1 MGFENISGKTLIRNT
16 WVEINLDNLKH
27 NIHQAKDIIGENVKL
42 AGVLKADAYGHG
54 AIPSAKTM
62 IENGVEMLAVA
73 CITEALELRKH
84 FLEIPILIM
93 GYTTDEQLHLAI
105 ENNITITVFTLKQAK
120 KISKIGENLNKK
132 PIIHIKIDTG
142 MNRLGFKINP
152 QTIDVIEEIYNLDN
166 IFVEGIFTHL
176 ALKTE
181 ETDMKQC
188 ELFME
193 LIYELENR
201 NIIIP
206 ISHICDGIAMVIYP
220 KIHLDMVR
228 VGSYLYGGQ
237 PDYVG
242 RESTKPV
249 MSFKS
254 KIAHIKEIEKG
265 EGVGYGYSFVADKKT
280 IVGTLPIGYSDGY
293 LRCLQDSGEVSLY
306 GKRAPIIGKICMD
319 QMMVDLSNIPEAKV
333 GDTVVLIGEDGED
346 KVSLLEVADKAATNR
361 NEILSGIS
369 RRVPRVYIE
378 DNKIVDIVDYLLD

>member
-1 MGFENISGKTLIRNT
+1 MFENVSEKTLIRNT

-27 NIHQAKDIIGENVKL
+27 NIQQAKDIIGKDVKL

-54 AIPSAKTM
+54 AIYSAKTM
-62 IENGVEMLAVA
+62 IENGVEILAVA
-73 CITEALELRKH
+73 CITEALELRRH
-84 FLEIPILIM
+84 FSEIPILIM
-93 GYTTDEQLHLAI
+93 GHTTDEQLPLAVK
-105 ENNITITVFTLKQAK
+105 NNITMTIFTLEQAK
-120 KISKIGENLNKK
+120 VISKIAEDLNKK
-132 PIIHIKIDTG
+132 AIIHIKIDTG
-142 MNRLGFKINP
+142 MNRLGFKIKP
-152 QTIDVIEEIYNLDN
+152 ETLDIIEEIYNLDN

-181 ETDMKQC
+181 ETDIKQC

-193 LIYELENR
+193 LIKELERR
-201 NIIIP
+201 NINIP
-206 ISHICDGIAMVIYP
+206 IKHICDGIAMVIYP

-242 RESTKPV
+242 RENTKPV
-249 MSFKS
+249 MSFKT
-254 KIAHIKEIEKG
+254 KVAHIKEIDAG

-280 IVGTLPIGYSDGY
+280 LVGTLPIGYSDGY
-293 LRCLQDSGEVSLY
+293 LRCLQDSGEVSIY

-319 QMMVDLSNIPEAKV
+319 QMMIDLTNIPEAKV
-333 GDTVVLIGEDGED
+333 GDTVVLIGEDD
-346 KVSLLEVADKAATNR
+346 VDNVSLLEVAAKADTNR

-378 DNKIVDIVDYLLD
+378 DNKIIDIVDYLLD